1 MGAVATTLPL
11 TLIAGIYGMNFEN
24 MPELG
29 VRYPYFVI
37 LGFMA
42 LVGIGMLAFFY
53 KKGWFD

>member
-1 MGAVATTLPL
+1 LPL
-11 TLIAGIYGMNFEN
+11 TLIAGIYGMNFQN

-29 VRYPYFVI
+29 MRYAYYVI

-42 LVGIGMLAFFY
+42 FVGIGMLVFFY